1 MVDKPQAEKL
11 KLTQLGKNPGPV
23 LLEAKKV
30 TIPDSK
36 RPALLLEFWFLLAT
50 GPLSM
55 GPQKKTLLSPLCRN
69 SPSKLESQPTSL
81 QVVLGTESTTAC

>member
-30 TIPDSK
+30 IIPDSK
-36 RPALLLEFWFLLAT
+36 RPALL
-50 GPLSM
+50 
-55 GPQKKTLLSPLCRN
+55 
-69 SPSKLESQPTSL
+69 
-81 QVVLGTESTTAC
+81 TT